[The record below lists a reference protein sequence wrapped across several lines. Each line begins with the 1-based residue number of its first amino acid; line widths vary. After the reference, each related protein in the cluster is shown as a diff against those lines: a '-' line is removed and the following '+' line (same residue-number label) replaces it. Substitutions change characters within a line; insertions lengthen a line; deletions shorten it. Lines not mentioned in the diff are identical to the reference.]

1 MPLTGW
7 EERDGLVAMH
17 QIQGIGW
24 HTLRHLLDA
33 GWNPSAPWTE
43 TVAKEARERG
53 VRSSVLAAISSKWTA
68 EWVKRVRMEMEKR
81 RIHTVTRWDAAYPT
95 LLKELPQP
103 PWVLYIKGD
112 ADLLSQPGLAIVGTR
127 KPTVYG
133 KDTSTSLAGEV
144 AAAGWV
150 VVSGMAAGVD
160 GLAHEA
166 ALAAGGK
173 TVAVL
178 GSGVDVVYP
187 KHHRKLYALLVEEGA
202 VISEVPPG
210 TRPHPG
216 LFPQRNRII
225 SGLSWGTIVVEAA
238 EKSGSLI
245 TADCSMEQGRE
256 VFAVP
261 GPIHSPQSRGALRLI
276 QQGAKCVVT
285 VQDVFEEFVYRIDAP
300 LPSANDEDPS
310 EDQWELTEGEKRL
323 LAHMERGAVSLEELA
338 SACGQSLD
346 ILHQDLIQLQLKGMV
361 QQLPGA
367 RFQRRGRI

>member
-1 MPLTGW
+1 MPLIRW
-7 EERDGLVAMH
+7 EKRDGLIAMH

-24 HTLRHLLDA
+24 HTLCHLLDA
-33 GWNPSAPWTE
+33 GWDPSTPWTE
-43 TVAKEARERG
+43 TVAKNARERG
-53 VRSSVLAAISSKWTA
+53 VRSGVLTRIASKWTA
-68 EWVKRVRMEMEKR
+68 EWVNQVRLEMEKR
-81 RIHTVTRWDAAYPT
+81 RIHTVTRWDTEYPS

-103 PWVLYIKGD
+103 PWVLYVKGD
-112 ADLLSQPGLAIVGTR
+112 ASLLAQPGLAIVGTR

-133 KDTSTSLAGEV
+133 KDAAATLAEKV

-150 VVSGMAAGVD
+150 VISGMAAGVD
-160 GLAHEA
+160 GLAHSA
-166 ALAAGGK
+166 ALGASGK

-187 KHHRKLYALLVEEGA
+187 KHHRDLYARIVQAGA
-202 VISEVPPG
+202 VVSEVPPG

-261 GPIHSPQSRGALRLI
+261 GPIHSTQSQGALRLI

-285 VQDVFEEFVYRIDAP
+285 VQDIFEEFDHRLDAP
-300 LPSANDEDPS
+300 VPSDHS
-310 EDQWELTEGEKRL
+310 EDTMEEKLELTEEEAVL
-323 LAHMERGAVSLEELA
+323 LAYLERGPLSLEELA
-338 SACGQSLD
+338 ASVERPLD
-346 ILHQDLIQLQLKGMV
+346 FLHQDLIQLQLKGIV
-361 QQLPGA
+361 KQLPGA
-367 RFQRRGRI
+367 RFQRRRG